1 VKRSTRAAVVPVAVA
16 LLSAVSLPG
25 TAAFAAEDPV
35 HVVASGFAGPLH
47 VAVAPDGSLLDAD
60 AFLGAI
66 DRVDPG
72 TGAVTK
78 VTDAPGFSPGVGV
91 KGGQV
96 YFTLSQG
103 EEETT
108 AAALFRWTEDEGV
121 TQVAD
126 MLAWEMDKNP
136 DGQPHVDDAASNPY
150 AVLALP
156 GRVIVADAAGNDL
169 VEVRS
174 NGAMRT
180 LTRFPVSFK
189 GDCATATNNGVPN
202 GGCDPTPTDVKLG
215 PDGFLYVSGLG
226 GEAEGHIWK
235 VNATT
240 GQIVEHHDGFPPF
253 TGIAVGNDGSLYAA
267 SLFTGQVFRLS
278 HGDVTVAQVSES
290 AGPTGLA
297 MSRTG
302 TLYAGVLDFGEN
314 PGSIVSIA
322 PSAFH

>member
-1 VKRSTRAAVVPVAVA
+1 VKRSTRAAVVPVAVGLFAA
-16 LLSAVSLPG
+16 LSLPG

-35 HVVASGFAGPLH
+35 QVVASGFAGPLH
-47 VAVAPDGSLLDAD
+47 VAVAPDGGILVAD

-66 DRVDPG
+66 DRIDPV

-96 YFTLSQG
+96 FFTLSQG

-108 AAALFRWTEDEGV
+108 AAALYRWTEDGGV

-126 MLAWEMDKNP
+126 LLAWENDHNP
-136 DGQPHVDDAASNPY
+136 DGQPHVDDASSNPY
-150 AVLALP
+150 GVLALP

-180 LTRFPVSFK
+180 LTRFPVSMK
-189 GDCATATNNGVPN
+189 GDCATTPNNGVPN

-240 GQIVEHHDGFPPF
+240 GAIVQHLDEFPPL
-253 TGIAVGNDGSLYAA
+253 TGIAVGNDGTIYAA
-267 SLFTGQVFRLS
+267 SLFTGQVFRL
-278 HGDVTVAQVSES
+278 GQGGVTVAQVSES

-297 MSRTG
+297 LSRNG

-314 PGSIVSIA
+314 PGSVVSIA